1 MFVLRVCGTLAVA
14 LTSIFITTSAFA
26 CDQRFP
32 WTCPA
37 SFDPPT
43 VGVPV
48 GDKEEGAA
56 IKRAPKT
63 AAPAADAQPARN
75 VATNRARTA
84 KAGSIAAARNET
96 TPARTKPTV
105 VMVPEPA
112 APKPRPGPRDTFAER
127 AWLPITTQDVAN
139 EIDLAA
145 PAPVVVTTVP
155 VSKPAPQPAAAVETP
170 APDQATQ
177 GSAVVEP
184 RTALIPL
191 AAPVPE
197 PVAERVAATRNEPDQ
212 EDMSWLRKIFIGLG
226 SLLAVASAFRMA
238 IG

>member
-37 SFDPPT
+37 SFDPPA

-56 IKRAPKT
+56 IKRVPKI
-63 AAPAADAQPARN
+63 AAPAAADAQPARS
-75 VATNRARTA
+75 TA
-84 KAGSIAAARNET
+84 KRPGTTKAGPGAAARNET

-105 VMVPEPA
+105 VMVPEPV
-112 APKPRPGPRDTFAER
+112 APRPRPGPRDTFAER

-155 VSKPAPQPAAAVETP
+155 VSKPAPQPVAAAETP
-170 APDQATQ
+170 APEKSTQ

-184 RTALIPL
+184 R
-191 AAPVPE
+191 AAPVPSAVSAPEVVMEHSVSTRKE
-197 PVAERVAATRNEPDQ
+197 PAE